1 MTQNK
6 SVMVWNKKIPP
17 QFPGYNPL
25 KVGDPIFNEMRKTWL
40 VLRYKDVQQVLLD
53 YQTFSSRRGGLTPA
67 TSLERNPGANM
78 ITMDPPQHQHH
89 RMFFNEAFYLES
101 LTNLIPQVEADAH
114 RLLDG
119 VIEQGSM
126 DVIYD
131 YAHALS
137 LNAITKLLGIPI
149 EDHEHF
155 KKMSDVEI
163 TSPGS
168 AQVQQELEKLFAPVL
183 AQRRKEP
190 KNDLIS
196 TLMAAQM
203 KGEQLSDAEIIS
215 SCGLILMA
223 GHRSPRNLI
232 GNAIMCLD
240 AFPELQKEIKQD
252 MNLLPGFV
260 EEVIRYVP
268 AFISAPRIATVDTYI
283 GNVEIKRGQWVMPQL
298 GSANR
303 DPEIFAN
310 PDDFDIR
317 RNPNPY
323 VSFGHGVHLCVARP
337 LARLDT
343 TIGVRVLLERLSN
356 IKVVRTVEPEPVISP
371 VVYGMKHLPVTF
383 DNRSS

>member
-1 MTQNK
+1 MTTQNK
-6 SVMVWNKKIPP
+6 SLPVQQQTA
-17 QFPGYNPL
+17 QFPGYRPL
-25 KVGDPIFNEMRKTWL
+25 KVGEPIFNEARKTWL
-40 VLRYKDVQQVLLD
+40 VLRYKDVQRVLVD

-89 RMFFNEAFYLES
+89 RMFFNEAFFSESIAHLEAG
-101 LTNLIPQVEADAH
+101 IEADAH
-114 RLLDG
+114 RLLDQ

-131 YAHALS
+131 FAHTIS
-137 LNAITKLLGIPI
+137 LNAITKLLGITI
-149 EDHEHF
+149 EDQQQF
-155 KKMSDVEI
+155 QKMSDVEI

-168 AQVQQELEKLFAPVL
+168 TQVQEALERLFAPAL
-183 AQRRKEP
+183 EQRRREP
-190 KNDLIS
+190 QNDLIS
-196 TLMAAQM
+196 ALMSAQK
-203 KGEQLSDAEIIS
+203 KGEQLSDAEIAS

-240 AFPELQKEIKQD
+240 AFPWLQDEIQQD
-252 MNLLPGFV
+252 LSLLPGFV

-268 AFISAPRIATVDTYI
+268 AFISAPRIATVDTLV
-283 GNVEIKRGQWVMPQL
+283 GDTEIKRGQWVMPQL

-303 DPEIFAN
+303 DPDIFSD
-310 PDDFDIR
+310 PEVFDMR

-343 TIGVRVLLERLSN
+343 TIGVKVLLERLKD
-356 IKVVRTVEPEPVISP
+356 IRVIHTVEPEPVISP

-383 DNRSS
+383 QSA